1 MTEVFAWLALLIL
14 LVLIEL
20 ATMGLTTI
28 WFAAGALVAT
38 IAAAC
43 GAPVLVQVI
52 LFLVVSVLMLVFTRP
67 VAMRYFNVGRAKTNV
82 DSMLGERGIVTG
94 RIDNLH
100 SCGQVTLKGME
111 WSARSQETEGT
122 IEEGTVVIVKKI
134 DGVKL
139 IVVPDEIETE
149 EPVTNSSEAVD
160 NMRSDR
166 GNEGNYDRWTGN
178 THYFNSG
185 NCNCSV
191 LHQDRT
197 AGAGLCRRTSRRIS
211 GYLERW
217 PSL

>member
-67 VAMRYFNVGRAKTNV
+67 VA
-82 DSMLGERGIVTG
+82 IVTG

-149 EPVTNSSEAVD
+149 EPVTNSRETAD
-160 NMRSDR
+160 NMR
-166 GNEGNYDRWTGN
+166 
-178 THYFNSG
+178 
-185 NCNCSV
+185 
-191 LHQDRT
+191 
-197 AGAGLCRRTSRRIS
+197 
-211 GYLERW
+211 
-217 PSL
+217 

>member
-100 SCGQVTLKGME
+100 RLRSKAWSGQRDLRKLRGRLK
-111 WSARSQETEGT
+111 R
-122 IEEGTVVIVKKI
+122 
-134 DGVKL
+134 
-139 IVVPDEIETE
+139 VP
-149 EPVTNSSEAVD
+149 SS
-160 NMRSDR
+160 
-166 GNEGNYDRWTGN
+166 
-178 THYFNSG
+178 
-185 NCNCSV
+185 
-191 LHQDRT
+191 L
-197 AGAGLCRRTSRRIS
+197 
-211 GYLERW
+211 
-217 PSL
+217 

>member
-52 LFLVVSVLMLVFTRP
+52 LFLVVLMLVFTRP

-82 DSMLGERGIVTG
+82 DSVLGERGIVTG

-149 EPVTNSSEAVD
+149 EPVTNSSEAAD
-160 NMRSDR
+160 NMR
-166 GNEGNYDRWTGN
+166 
-178 THYFNSG
+178 
-185 NCNCSV
+185 
-191 LHQDRT
+191 
-197 AGAGLCRRTSRRIS
+197 
-211 GYLERW
+211 
-217 PSL
+217 